1 MKTKTPLDYEQEKS
15 LRDAA
20 FVLRNK
26 LESCRFFMAAVG
38 IEHRHWSLSAFM
50 YNSHAGVFDNGNF
63 PSGIGQVRGLAIGYR
78 L

>member
-26 LESCRFFMAAVG
+26 LESCRFFPVG
-38 IEHRHWSLSAFM
+38 
-50 YNSHAGVFDNGNF
+50 VT
-63 PSGIGQVRGLAIGYR
+63 GLLVGLILLRVG
-78 L
+78 